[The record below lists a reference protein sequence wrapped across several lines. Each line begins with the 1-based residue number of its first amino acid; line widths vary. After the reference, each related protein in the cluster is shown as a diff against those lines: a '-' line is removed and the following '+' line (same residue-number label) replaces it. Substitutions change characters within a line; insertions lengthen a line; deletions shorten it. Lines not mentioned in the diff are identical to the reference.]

1 MFIKKT
7 RRENVIFAKF
17 MNGRDMQEGVKSYE
31 TKFYVRLM
39 LQK

>member
-17 MNGRDMQEGVKSYE
+17 MNGRDMQEGVKGYG
-31 TKFYVRLM
+31 TKCYVRL
-39 LQK
+39 LL